1 MATHGYTVVAPY
13 HYLSSPDTNYAA
25 KWLTEVISWVK
36 ENLASK
42 LGARQMNSSYRSSFK
57 GEVIKYTYMFLLHL
71 LCKKITLLLVKST
84 YFYVRISV

>member
-25 KWLTEVISWVK
+25 KWLTEVVSWVK

-42 LGARQMNSSYRSSFK
+42 LGASQMNIRLIDQDSK
-57 GEVIKYTYMFLLHL
+57 AGHL
-71 LCKKITLLLVKST
+71 V
-84 YFYVRISV
+84 